1 MTFTEEYQYY
11 DLCHRILE
19 SGDQKGDRTGTGTLS
34 VFGHQMRFNLK
45 HSFPLLTSK
54 FVGLRIIAEELFW
67 FLRGETNIQSLVK
80 KKVHIW
86 DDWPFEKWFISE
98 EYDGHLD
105 STDWQERTRQDK
117 EYYDQ
122 VQAEKKRFVQMI
134 IEDDEFAAKWGE
146 LGAVYG
152 SQWRS
157 WKGANGETIDQITN
171 VIEQIKN
178 NPNSRR
184 LIVNAWKVDEVD
196 NMALPPCHAFFQFYV
211 ANGKLSCQ
219 LYQR

>member
-19 SGDQKGDRTGTGTLS
+19 TGDQKGDRTGTGTLS

-54 FVGLRIIAEELFW
+54 RVGLRIIAEELFW
-67 FLRGETNIQSLVK
+67 FLRGETNIQSLVQK
-80 KKVHIW
+80 NVHIW
-86 DDWPFEKWFISE
+86 DDWPFEKWFVSE

-134 IEDDEFAAKWGE
+134 IEDDGFAAKWGE

-157 WKGANGETIDQITN
+157 WKGANGETIDQISN